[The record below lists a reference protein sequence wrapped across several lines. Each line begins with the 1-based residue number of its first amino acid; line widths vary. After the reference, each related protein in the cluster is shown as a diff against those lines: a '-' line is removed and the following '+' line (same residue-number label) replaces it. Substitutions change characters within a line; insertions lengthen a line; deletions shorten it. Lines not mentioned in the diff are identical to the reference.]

1 MESKPLVSIIINNYN
16 YERFLPEAID
26 SAINQSY
33 ANTEVIVVDDCST
46 DNSRDVIASYGD
58 KITPVY
64 HQENGKQAAA
74 FNSGFAI
81 SKGEII
87 IFLDADDYLFPNAVE
102 SIVSVWK
109 PNLAKVHYRLA
120 VVDSNRE
127 SLGFSYPQGGTK
139 LSSGEVWRTILEVG
153 GYGSVATSGNALNR
167 KALEEVFPISD
178 EYKLTAD
185 DYLSML
191 IPFYGE
197 IIGIEEPLAAYRI
210 HNSNQWALAT
220 LTAERFQRF
229 VRHDLQNYHLLVQKA
244 NELGYELPKDLEQRN
259 IGRLWSRM
267 ASLRL
272 DPQNHLVPDDK
283 PLPLV
288 YKGIRSLWKYS
299 DHTWYKKLL
308 FSLWFIWVGLMPLPL
323 AKMAITWLFVPHQRP
338 KPIDW
343 FRQLLQKKDTSKQ
356 VNTENNLKNSALRVL
371 FVSHTYI
378 VGVNQGKL
386 DAVAAAGAE
395 VGLLVP
401 KQWNASQWNKFHEL
415 EQPYERINYYPTQMY
430 FTGRAGACF
439 YSPLGILKA
448 IFDFRP
454 DIIQVE
460 HEVFS
465 LSALELSFFARIFNK
480 PVVFFGWE
488 NMDRQLS
495 NFRQWIRQYVFDT
508 AKLIIAGNCEGAELV
523 KKWDYPGKVEVMP
536 QMGVDTEFFTP
547 PEHKQANSEFCI
559 GFVGRLSYHKGIDT
573 LIAAAKILREQNHNF
588 RIILC
593 GSGSDE
599 AKFREEAEKLGV
611 DELITWRGGVSHE
624 QVPLEMQK
632 LDVLVL
638 PSRTIETWKEQFGH
652 VIIEAM
658 ATGIPVV
665 GSTCGEIP
673 NVVGRSDLVF
683 TEGNAQELAAI
694 LARLISDNAWYSEA
708 AQYSLE
714 RVHQNYS
721 HERIAQ
727 RLIDLWR
734 DILNR
739 KDKSAY
745 LDSSTPR
752 PQTALLNS
760 SQVTHCE

>member
-1 MESKPLVSIIINNYN
+1 MKSTLKVSIIINNYN
-16 YERFLPEAID
+16 YERFLSEAID
-26 SAINQSY
+26 SAISQSY
-33 ANTEVIVVDDCST
+33 QNTEVIVVDDCST

-58 KITPVY
+58 KIIPVY

-74 FNSGFAI
+74 FNSGFEK

-87 IFLDADDYLFPNAVE
+87 IFLDADDYLLPNAVE
-102 SIVSVWK
+102 KIVSVWK
-109 PNLAKVHYRLA
+109 PNLAKVHYCLT
-120 VVDSNRE
+120 VVDSNRK
-127 SLGFSYPQGGTK
+127 SLGFSYPQGGK
-139 LSSGEVWRTILEVG
+139 PLSSGEVWRFILEKG
-153 GYGSVATSGNALNR
+153 GYQSVATSGNALNR

-197 IIGIEEPLAAYRI
+197 VVAINEPLAAYRI
-210 HNSNQWALAT
+210 HTSNQWALAT
-220 LTAERFQRF
+220 VTGDRFHRF
-229 VRHDLQNYHLLVQKA
+229 VRHDLQNHQILEQKA
-244 NELGYELPKDLEQRN
+244 NELGIELPKDFEQRS
-259 IGRLWSRM
+259 IGRLWARM
-267 ASLRL
+267 VSLRL
-272 DPQNHLVPDDK
+272 DPQNRPRPSDK
-283 PLPLV
+283 ALPLI
-288 YKGIRSLWKYS
+288 YMSIRSVWKYT
-299 DHTWYKKLL
+299 DHIWYKKVI
-308 FSLWFIWVGLMPLPL
+308 FSLWCLWVGLLPLPL
-323 AKMAITWLFVPHQRP
+323 AKIGITWLYLPHQRP

-343 FRQLLQKKDTSKQ
+343 VRQILQKKENSKQ
-356 VNTENNLKNSALRVL
+356 VNSKSSALRVL

-401 KQWNASQWNKFHEL
+401 KQWNASQWNKYHEL
-415 EQPYERINYYPTQMY
+415 EQPYSQINYYPTQMY

-439 YSPLGILKA
+439 YSPLGVLKA
-448 IFDFRP
+448 IIDFRP

-465 LSALELSFFARIFNK
+465 LAALELSFCARVFNK

-488 NMDRQLS
+488 NMERQLS
-495 NFRQWIRQYVFDT
+495 TFRQWIRKYVFDT

-523 KKWDYPGKVEVMP
+523 KKWGYQKPVEVMP

-547 PEHKQANSEFCI
+547 AENKQVNSEFSI

-573 LIAAAKILREQNHNF
+573 LIAAAKILNQQNHNF

-593 GSGSDE
+593 GSGPDE
-599 AKFREEAEKLGV
+599 AKLREEAQKLAV
-611 DELITWRGGVSHE
+611 DELVTWLGGFSHE
-624 QVPLEMQK
+624 EVPREMQK

-638 PSRTIETWKEQFGH
+638 PSRSVETWKEQFGH

-673 NVVGRSDLVF
+673 NVVGRSELVF
-683 TEGNAQELAAI
+683 TEGNAEELAAI
-694 LARLISDNAWYSEA
+694 LSRLISDNAWYSEA
-708 AQYSLE
+708 AQYSLD

-721 HERIAQ
+721 HERIAE
-727 RLIDLWR
+727 RLIDWWC
-734 DILNR
+734 DILDR
-739 KDKSAY
+739 KDKSTY
-745 LDSSTPR
+745 LGSSKFHS
-752 PQTALLNS
+752 QAALLNS
-760 SQVTHCE
+760 SK

>member
-1 MESKPLVSIIINNYN
+1 MTSLVSIIINNYN

-26 SAINQSY
+26 SAINQTY
-33 ANTEVIVVDDCST
+33 PNIEVIVVDDCST

-58 KITPVY
+58 KIIPVY

-87 IFLDADDYLFPNAVE
+87 IFLDADDYLFSNAVE
-102 SIVSVWK
+102 KIVSVWK
-109 PNLAKVHYRLA
+109 PNLAKVHYRLE
-120 VVDSNRE
+120 VVDTHRE
-127 SLGFSYPQGGTK
+127 PLGFSYPQGGTK

-153 GYGSVATSGNALNR
+153 GYGGVATSGNAINR

-197 IIGIEEPLAAYRI
+197 IVAIEQPLAAYRI
-210 HNSNQWALAT
+210 HTSNQWALAT
-220 LTAERFQRF
+220 VTAERFQRF
-229 VRHDLQNYHLLVQKA
+229 VRHDLQNYQLLLQKA
-244 NELGYELPKDLEQRN
+244 NELGIEVPKDLEQRN

-272 DPQNHLVPDDK
+272 DVQNHPVPSDK
-283 PLPLV
+283 AVPLV
-288 YKGIRSLWKYS
+288 YMGIRSLWKYS
-299 DHTWYKKLL
+299 NHNLLKKII

-323 AKMAITWLFVPHQRP
+323 AKMAIIWLFVPHQRP

-343 FRQLLQKKDTSKQ
+343 FRGKLQNKDTSNK
-356 VNTENNLKNSALRVL
+356 VNTKNSPLRVL

-386 DAVAAAGAE
+386 DAVAGADAE

-401 KQWNASQWNKFHEL
+401 KQWNASQWNKYHEL
-415 EQPYERINYYPTQMY
+415 EQPYQRIKYYPAHMY
-430 FTGRAGACF
+430 FSGRAGACF
-439 YSPLGILKA
+439 YSPLAVIKA
-448 IFDFRP
+448 IIDFRP

-460 HEVFS
+460 QEVFS
-465 LSALELSFFARIFNK
+465 LSALELSFFARLFNK

-495 NFRQWIRQYVFDT
+495 SFRQWIRKYVFDR
-508 AKLIIAGNCEGAELV
+508 AKLIIAGNCEGGELV
-523 KKWDYPGKVEVMP
+523 KKWGYPGKVEVMP

-547 PEHKQANSEFCI
+547 AENKQANSEFCI

-573 LIAAAKILREQNHNF
+573 LIAAGKILREQNYSF

-599 AKFREEAEKLGV
+599 SKFREEARKLGV

-624 QVPLEMQK
+624 EVPLEMQK
-632 LDVLVL
+632 LDLLVL
-638 PSRTIETWKEQFGH
+638 PSRTVETWKEQFGH

-683 TEGNAQELAAI
+683 TEGNAEELAVI

-708 AQYSLE
+708 AQYSLD

-721 HERIAQ
+721 HKRIAQ
-727 RLIDLWR
+727 RLIDLWS
-734 DILNR
+734 DILHK
-739 KDKSAY
+739 KDKSVY
-745 LDSSTPR
+745 LDSSVFHT
-752 PQTALLNS
+752 QTALLNS

>member
-1 MESKPLVSIIINNYN
+1 MISTLKVSIIINNYN
-16 YERFLPEAID
+16 YERFLSEAID
-26 SAINQSY
+26 SAISQSY
-33 ANTEVIVVDDCST
+33 QNTEVIVVDDCST

-58 KITPVY
+58 KIIPVY

-74 FNSGFAI
+74 FNSGFEK

-87 IFLDADDYLFPNAVE
+87 IFLDADDYLLPNAVE
-102 SIVSVWK
+102 KIVSVWK

-127 SLGFSYPQGGTK
+127 SLGFSYPQGGIP
-139 LSSGEVWRTILEVG
+139 LSSGEVWRIILEFG
-153 GYGSVATSGNALNR
+153 GYQSVATSGNALNR

-197 IIGIEEPLAAYRI
+197 VVAINEPLAAYRI
-210 HNSNQWALAT
+210 HTSNQWALAT
-220 LTAERFQRF
+220 VTGDRFHRF
-229 VRHDLQNYHLLVQKA
+229 VRHDLQNHQILEQKA
-244 NELGYELPKDLEQRN
+244 NALGIELPKDFEQRS
-259 IGRLWSRM
+259 IGRLWARM
-267 ASLRL
+267 VSLRL
-272 DPQNHLVPDDK
+272 DPQNRPRPSDK
-283 PLPLV
+283 ALPLI
-288 YKGIRSLWKYS
+288 YMSIRSVWKYT
-299 DHTWYKKLL
+299 DHIWYKKVI
-308 FSLWFIWVGLMPLPL
+308 FSLWCLWVGLLPLPL
-323 AKMAITWLFVPHQRP
+323 AKIGITWLYLPHQRP

-343 FRQLLQKKDTSKQ
+343 VRQILQKKENSKQ
-356 VNTENNLKNSALRVL
+356 VNSKSSALRVL

-401 KQWNASQWNKFHEL
+401 KQWNASQWNKYHEL
-415 EQPYERINYYPTQMY
+415 EQPYSQINYYPTQMY

-439 YSPLGILKA
+439 YSPLGVLKA
-448 IFDFRP
+448 IIDFRP

-465 LSALELSFFARIFNK
+465 LAALELSFCARVFNK

-488 NMDRQLS
+488 NMERQLS
-495 NFRQWIRQYVFDT
+495 TFRQWIRKYVFDT

-523 KKWDYPGKVEVMP
+523 KKWGYQKPVEVMP

-547 PEHKQANSEFCI
+547 AENKQVNSEFCI

-573 LIAAAKILREQNHNF
+573 LIAAAKILREQDRNF

-593 GSGSDE
+593 GSGPDE
-599 AKFREEAEKLGV
+599 AKLREEAQKLAV
-611 DELITWRGGVSHE
+611 DELVTWLGGVSHE
-624 QVPLEMQK
+624 EVPREMQK

-638 PSRTIETWKEQFGH
+638 PSRSVETWKEQFGH

-673 NVVGRSDLVF
+673 NVVGRSELVF
-683 TEGNAQELAAI
+683 TEGNAEELAAI
-694 LARLISDNAWYSEA
+694 LGCLLSDNTWYSEA
-708 AQYSLE
+708 AQYSLD

-721 HERIAQ
+721 HERIAE
-727 RLIDLWR
+727 RLIDWWC
-734 DILNR
+734 DILDR
-739 KDKSAY
+739 KDKSTY
-745 LDSSTPR
+745 LGSSKFHS
-752 PQTALLNS
+752 QAALLNS
-760 SQVTHCE
+760 SK